1 MNVSLFPLD
10 KFIQIETPFYYYDIA
25 LLENTLTTL
34 STITKKYNTHVH
46 YAIKANANPK
56 IISIISKYGFGADCV
71 SKGEIELA
79 LKCGI
84 KPEQIVFAGV
94 CKKDKEI
101 KFAISN
107 KIFCFNVESL
117 QELEVINKI
126 AGEMNTRTNI
136 AFRINPNV
144 LAHTH
149 KNITTGIH
157 ENKFGINIDEFYS
170 IIDDFKTKFVNV
182 DFIGLHFHI
191 GSQILDMNDFL
202 PLCNVINTMLSTL
215 QKKDMNIS
223 YVNVGGGLGVD
234 YLFPDKN
241 PISDFEGYMN
251 IYKNNIQLQSHQ
263 TLHFEL
269 GRSIVAQMGS
279 LISQVIYVKQGMT
292 TKFLIVDAGMTELI
306 RPALYQ
312 ANHYI
317 QNISNKQDNNTD
329 ATEKFDVVGP
339 ICESTDVFG
348 KDVALPANTQRGDYI
363 AIRSAGAYGESMA
376 STYNGRDLVKAYL
389 SSEI

>member
-1 MNVSLFPLD
+1 
-10 KFIQIETPFYYYDIA
+10 
-25 LLENTLTTL
+25 
-34 STITKKYNTHVH
+34 
-46 YAIKANANPK
+46 
-56 IISIISKYGFGADCV
+56 
-71 SKGEIELA
+71 
-79 LKCGI
+79 
-84 KPEQIVFAGV
+84 
-94 CKKDKEI
+94 
-101 KFAISN
+101 
-107 KIFCFNVESL
+107 
-117 QELEVINKI
+117 
-126 AGEMNTRTNI
+126 
-136 AFRINPNV
+136 
-144 LAHTH
+144 
-149 KNITTGIH
+149 
-157 ENKFGINIDEFYS
+157 
-170 IIDDFKTKFVNV
+170 
-182 DFIGLHFHI
+182 
-191 GSQILDMNDFL
+191 
-202 PLCNVINTMLSTL
+202 
-215 QKKDMNIS
+215 
-223 YVNVGGGLGVD
+223 
-234 YLFPDKN
+234 
-241 PISDFEGYMN
+241 MN
-251 IYKNNIQLQSHQ
+251 IYKSNIQLQSHQ